1 MNYQINKSANSVNN
15 KSQIVDTL
23 IFKDSNFFD
32 FKNDDTN
39 YLEVYNRKKVQ
50 FINIDKK
57 LDYSIKERE
66 NFYKRKIKS
75 VLEIVNINKIK
86 LEKINEENDLL
97 KEEINNLKKLSRLS
111 RNQLMNESLED
122 MVSLRT
128 KTIDDIKKKYLKDED
143 DLLIIKKNNNE
154 NVNCSIP
161 N

>member
-1 MNYQINKSANSVNN
+1 M
-15 KSQIVDTL
+15 
-23 IFKDSNFFD
+23 
-32 FKNDDTN
+32 
-39 YLEVYNRKKVQ
+39 
-50 FINIDKK
+50 
-57 LDYSIKERE
+57 
-66 NFYKRKIKS
+66 
-75 VLEIVNINKIK
+75 LEIVNINKIK

>member
-1 MNYQINKSANSVNN
+1 M
-15 KSQIVDTL
+15 
-23 IFKDSNFFD
+23 
-32 FKNDDTN
+32 
-39 YLEVYNRKKVQ
+39 
-50 FINIDKK
+50 
-57 LDYSIKERE
+57 
-66 NFYKRKIKS
+66 
-75 VLEIVNINKIK
+75 EIVNINKIK